1 MAESNVRPACLSTS
15 KPLPPLPSSS
25 SPQDGG
31 LSNDGGDGKIGEDV
45 GEPDILDEQ
54 NSPDTREKGLPR
66 PPEQRPDYILTA
78 AYMLVYLEIAWLI
91 LWLFRSL

>member
-31 LSNDGGDGKIGEDV
+31 FSNDGGGGEIGE
-45 GEPDILDEQ
+45 EPDIPDEK
-54 NSPDTREKGLPR
+54 NGSETREEGLQR

-78 AYMLVYLEIAWLI
+78 AYMLVYLEVAWLI